1 MKILMVCLGNIC
13 RSPIA
18 EGILRSKIE
27 SNGMDIVIDS
37 AGTIDRH
44 AGERP
49 DARMRETAKSFGVN
63 IDELRSRKIELH
75 DFERFD
81 QIYVMDA
88 SNYANVC
95 ALTNSETAKS
105 KVKLILNE
113 LEPGKDL
120 EVPDPYFG
128 GEQGFIDVFHLLDAA
143 TDKIIEKIRVNGKR

>member
-18 EGILRSKIE
+18 EGILRSKTE
-27 SNGMDIVIDS
+27 LKGMDIFIDS

-44 AGERP
+44 AGERA
-49 DARMRETAKSFGVN
+49 DSRMRQTAKSFGVN
-63 IDELRSRKIELH
+63 IDNLRSRKIELI
-75 DFERFD
+75 DFEKFD
-81 QIYVMDA
+81 QIYVMDS
-88 SNYANVC
+88 SNYTNVC
-95 ALTNSETAKS
+95 ALTNSETFKN

-143 TDKIIEKIRVNGKR
+143 TDKIIEKILTNGKR

>member
-18 EGILRSKIE
+18 EGILRSKTE
-27 SNGMDIVIDS
+27 LKGMDIFIYS

-49 DARMRETAKSFGVN
+49 DSRMRQTAKSFGVN
-63 IDELRSRKIELH
+63 IDNLRSRKIELI
-75 DFERFD
+75 DFEKFD
-81 QIYVMDA
+81 QIYVMDS
-88 SNYANVC
+88 SNYTNVC
-95 ALTNSETAKS
+95 ALTNSETFKN

-143 TDKIIEKIRVNGKR
+143 TDKIIEKILTNGKR